1 MKFVWLK
8 QGESIV
14 KEEKVRAE
22 FKRYI
27 LRGLKRSYELDE
39 LADDLT
45 EMDELFVDYNME
57 WTPEHSEYLKDITR
71 KVLDYIAHIYKEAKQ
86 MNYVKELKK
95 SVEHGKN
102 GTQKYVIKE
111 GENKGKIV

>member
-1 MKFVWLK
+1 M
-8 QGESIV
+8 QTESLNTMATG
-14 KEEKVRAE
+14 R
-22 FKRYI
+22 
-27 LRGLKRSYELDE
+27 
-39 LADDLT
+39 
-45 EMDELFVDYNME
+45 
-57 WTPEHSEYLKDITR
+57 ITK
-71 KVLDYIAHIYKEAKQ
+71 KVLDYIADMNKQAKQ

>member
-1 MKFVWLK
+1 MQTGTLNTMAT
-8 QGESIV
+8 G
-14 KEEKVRAE
+14 R
-22 FKRYI
+22 
-27 LRGLKRSYELDE
+27 
-39 LADDLT
+39 
-45 EMDELFVDYNME
+45 
-57 WTPEHSEYLKDITR
+57 ITK
-71 KVLDYIAHIYKEAKQ
+71 KVLDYISHINKEAKQ